1 MHVTATTT
9 TEITVTFTGHTV
21 TASIGCSEWVGY
33 ETTVEDIALDEIEVL
48 GEVFTASELP
58 ARLVAAL
65 VKSVDQMEFEG

>member
-9 TEITVTFTGHTV
+9 TDLTARFTGHQ
-21 TASIGCSEWVGY
+21 SREDIGGERPHIVSV
-33 ETTVEDIALDEIEVL
+33 VDNIALDEIEVL